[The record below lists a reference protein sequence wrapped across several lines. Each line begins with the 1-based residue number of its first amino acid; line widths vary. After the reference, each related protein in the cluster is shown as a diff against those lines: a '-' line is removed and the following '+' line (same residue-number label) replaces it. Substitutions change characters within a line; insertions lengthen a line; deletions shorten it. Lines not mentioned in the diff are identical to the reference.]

1 MAIAASFTVSQGAD
15 KTKFSIQDTTPYSGE
30 ELKESF
36 TSRSLILYKADG
48 TVFRQPGQTTDEID
62 FNFNDYPTDV
72 IEITG
77 LDQDYAFRILLTI
90 VPVVT
95 QSGSLYTAT
104 VKTALNGYTMS
115 AFFERM
121 HRQSLYPRMEK
132 NDSYNADTHRIL
144 MNAEHAVKAA
154 AADDISA
161 AQQSL
166 DRARRIIKIPIPY

>member
-1 MAIAASFTVSQGAD
+1 MAIAASFSVSQGTD

-30 ELKESF
+30 ETKEAF
-36 TSRSLILYKADG
+36 TSRSLIIYKADG
-48 TVFRQPGQTTDEID
+48 TVYRQPGQSADTID
-62 FNFNDYPTDV
+62 FNFNDYPDDT

-77 LDQDYAFRILLTI
+77 LDLDYAFRILLTI
-90 VPVVT
+90 VPIVT
-95 QSGSLYTAT
+95 ISGSLYTAT
-104 VKTALNGYTMS
+104 VKAALTGYTMS

-144 MNAEHAVKAA
+144 MNSEHAVKAA

-161 AQQSL
+161 AQQAL
-166 DRARRIIKIPIPY
+166 DRARRIIKNPIPY